1 MDQLFALGSIST
13 GMKILGLAPDEILRR
28 RREIADIPTRHFMR
42 LVNLIGQTLA
52 RARLRHA
59 SG

>member
-1 MDQLFALGSIST
+1 MINGSAVRTGVYFRWNDQLLT
-13 GMKILGLAPDEILRR
+13 RYLQRW
-28 RREIADIPTRHFMR
+28 REIADIPTRHFMR